1 MSHSKLKPS
10 RCPNCGTHL
19 SVLHNYCP
27 QCGQINHDVNIS
39 LKHLIAEVIENIFH
53 FDTKSVQTLKV
64 ICFKPGF
71 ITSEFIKGKRAQYVA
86 PVKFYIFISFVFF
99 LIISLPQAPQGTSP
113 NVDMKIDTIT
123 FLNIS
128 SANLRGLTQQSQLD
142 SVMQA
147 HAIPLTTL
155 NKYIVRQL
163 SRLGRE
169 GQEGFNHMLLK
180 GVSYMMFVLMPLFAL
195 FVFMLN
201 RKKAKYYIGTL
212 IFSLHYH
219 SFVFLLL
226 TLSLITDRIIGT
238 SIILIIPIIVS
249 PIYLL
254 MALKHV
260 YGDSLLRTT
269 AKTIFIGI
277 SQFVSMGLLFILTTL
292 ITLLIF

>member
-1 MSHSKLKPS
+1 
-10 RCPNCGTHL
+10 
-19 SVLHNYCP
+19 VLHNYCP

-195 FVFMLN
+195 FVFMIN

-212 IFSLHYH
+212 VFSLHYH

-226 TLSLITDRIIGT
+226 TLSFIADRIIGT

-260 YGDSLLRTT
+260 YGDSLLRTSV
-269 AKTIFIGI
+269 KTMFIGI
-277 SQFVSMGLLFILTTL
+277 SQFVSMVLLFILTTL

>member
-1 MSHSKLKPS
+1 MSHSKLKLS
-10 RCPNCGTHL
+10 RCSNCGTHL
-19 SVLHNYCP
+19 SVLRNYCP
-27 QCGQINHDVNIS
+27 QCGQINHDLNIP
-39 LKHLIAEVIENIFH
+39 LKHLIAEVMESIFH

-71 ITSEFIKGKRAQYVA
+71 ITSEFIKGKRVQYVA
-86 PVKFYIFISFVFF
+86 PVKFYIFISFIFF
-99 LIISLPQAPQGTSP
+99 LIISLPKTKQGTSL
-113 NVDMKIDTIT
+113 NVENTSNITYCGINSTELRSDM
-123 FLNIS
+123 
-128 SANLRGLTQQSQLD
+128 QQSQLD
-142 SVMQA
+142 SVMQS
-147 HAIPLTTL
+147 HAIVSSIM
-155 NKYIVRQL
+155 NRYIIRQL
-163 SRLGRE
+163 SRIGAD
-169 GQEGFNHMLLK
+169 GQEGFNHMLVK
-180 GVSYMMFVLMPLFAL
+180 SASYMMFVLMPLFAL